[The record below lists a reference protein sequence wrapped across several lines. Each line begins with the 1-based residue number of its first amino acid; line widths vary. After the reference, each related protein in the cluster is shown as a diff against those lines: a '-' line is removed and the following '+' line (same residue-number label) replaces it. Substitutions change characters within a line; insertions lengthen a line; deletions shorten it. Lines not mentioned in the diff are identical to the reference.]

1 MAKAKKTEVIEP
13 EVVTSEGGVASGE
26 TSEGSVTPEQW
37 TYDAESVTLT
47 AGDRSV
53 SVPLS
58 TPGTLAEL
66 CDMARKEL
74 RGG

>member
-1 MAKAKKTEVIEP
+1 MARARKQTATEP
-13 EVVTSEGGVASGE
+13 EVVTDGGAVASGE

-66 CDMARKEL
+66 CDMARS
-74 RGG
+74 RMHGA

>member
-1 MAKAKKTEVIEP
+1 MARTKKQTATEP
-13 EVVTSEGGVASGE
+13 EVVTDEGAVASGE

-47 AGDRSV
+47 VGDRSV

-58 TPGTLAEL
+58 TPGTLVEL
-66 CDMARKEL
+66 CDMARS
-74 RGG
+74 RIYGA